1 MSGYARLIH
10 RCMCCLRFVSLDGV
24 ITMRVDFESQMF
36 VSKPIENPGI
46 LQNVRHVAH
55 IITITIFCCFLIYFF
70 VFQDVTLQSLFLL
83 LRYGI
88 LLSDVVLICL
98 CSVMQPFNGLIDSPA
113 NIFLVHSVV
122 FVQQVSLDLFLS
134 FSGVYTDM

>member
-36 VSKPIENPGI
+36 VSKPIPNPGI

-55 IITITIFCCFLIYFF
+55 IISKTIYFF
-70 VFQDVTLQSLFLL
+70 VFKDVTLQSLFLL

-98 CSVMQPFNGLIDSPA
+98 CSVMQPFDGLI
-113 NIFLVHSVV
+113 
-122 FVQQVSLDLFLS
+122 VQPT
-134 FSGVYTDM
+134 FS